1 MWEYGAGVGI
11 VSLRRDFASYDVEGT
26 DGPIGTVDESSY
38 DGSCAYLVVDIGS
51 CIAGKKRMIP
61 AGVVEGV
68 DVVTR
73 TVFVALS
80 RETVEAG
87 ARLRGTSSTR
97 ARRTSHLL
105 RNAASTGRQLT
116 WLTAS

>member
-80 RETVEAG
+80 RETVEQAPDFEE
-87 ARLRGTSSTR
+87 RHRHERDEHHTYFETHRRQDISSP
-97 ARRTSHLL
+97 
-105 RNAASTGRQLT
+105 G
-116 WLTAS
+116 